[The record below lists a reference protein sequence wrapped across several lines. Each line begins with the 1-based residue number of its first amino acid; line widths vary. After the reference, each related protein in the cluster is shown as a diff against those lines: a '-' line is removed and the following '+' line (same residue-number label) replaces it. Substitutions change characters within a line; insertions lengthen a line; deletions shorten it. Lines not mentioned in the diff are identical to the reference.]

1 MTSTDA
7 PGADSSMW
15 GIRIEMPLVPPKQ
28 MSHNARGSRWGTTRV
43 SKVHRKRAADYT
55 TEAMA
60 GMTVPEKG
68 PIRYD
73 IEVYW
78 GEGRLRCDDDGLMSM
93 SKPIIDGMADALG
106 VKSDRRLHL
115 GSMIQG
121 RDKHKKGWMAFVLSM
136 DDRDHKN
143 IVRAMGE
150 AA

>member
-55 TEAMA
+55 AAAIE
-60 GMTVPEKG
+60 GIEIPKG
-68 PIRYD
+68 VHLRYD
-73 IEVYW
+73 VEVYW
-78 GEGRLRCDDDGLMSM
+78 GSGRLRCDDDALPTMN
-93 SKPIIDGMADALG
+93 KPILDGLADGLG
-106 VKSDRRLHL
+106 GTSDRKLHL
-115 GSMIQG
+115 GTMKQG
-121 RDKHKKGWMAFVLSM
+121 RDADKKGWMAFTLSI
-136 DDRDHKN
+136 DDRDHSN
-143 IVRAMGE
+143 VVRRMGE